1 MNKYP
6 RIPAGLVLTTI
17 VLLVLAGIPAQAKDG
32 NTHSERAQAVLHIRI
47 NIVQTVRTPPPRG
60 HHHDHDDDMVI
71 YNVSTEK
78 SDMDVREEIRALPA
92 GVGERTNGD
101 GAVLKTLT
109 IVVR

>member
-6 RIPAGLVLTTI
+6 RTHLGLLLTTL
-17 VLLVLAGIPAQAKDG
+17 VLLVFLAVLPLVAQNG
-32 NTHSERAQAVLHIRI
+32 TTRSNSSPAVLHIRI
-47 NIVQTVRTPPPRG
+47 NVVQTVRTPPPPR
-60 HHHDHDDDMVI
+60 HDHAGGMVT

-92 GVGERTNGD
+92 AAGKGTNGD
-101 GAVLKTLT
+101 GAILKTLT